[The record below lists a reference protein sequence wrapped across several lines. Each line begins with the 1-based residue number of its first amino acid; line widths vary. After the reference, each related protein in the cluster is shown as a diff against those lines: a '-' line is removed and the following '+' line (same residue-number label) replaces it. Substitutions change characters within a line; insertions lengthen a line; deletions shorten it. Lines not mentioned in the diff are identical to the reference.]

1 MNIFSSVAKLHLE
14 SHKDLEQA
22 KVLHV
27 LEDTK
32 VAKIFMPAVGPNGAD
47 MNVLVKAGDSV
58 LVGTKLAVRKDMY
71 VPMYS
76 PVSGTVVGIELAYHP
91 GLSRPANHIVILND
105 GKNTRLPDAL
115 KVIDP
120 DTATKEDIVAA
131 IKEAG
136 IVGMGGAGF
145 PTFIKYQGVKN
156 IDYVLINGA
165 ECEPFLTTDYLSMQ
179 LEAKEMIQGAMLLR
193 KACDAKEVVIAFKVH
208 KNAVKEAMDA
218 CISCHPGVRYVE
230 VPDVYPM
237 GWEKAL
243 IKEVFNR
250 TYEKLPAEA
259 GVIVNN
265 TQTAVAVYRAL
276 VKGEVLTH
284 RLVCVSGD
292 GVKNSGNVLV
302 PLGTLAKEVVEFMG
316 GYADEEVVLLPGGP
330 MTAKAAEE
338 DGFPIQPAIGGLT
351 ILKNKLHHEVPCL
364 RCGSCT
370 MHCPAF
376 LQPVE
381 IMDAL
386 ERKDEARL
394 AKLNTMKCVECGLCA
409 TVCPSK
415 IDVSE
420 NVKRAK
426 RYLKFAQA
434 KAAAKK

>member
-1 MNIFSSVAKLHLE
+1 M
-14 SHKDLEQA
+14 
-22 KVLHV
+22 
-27 LEDTK
+27 
-32 VAKIFMPAVGPNGAD
+32 
-47 MNVLVKAGDSV
+47 
-58 LVGTKLAVRKDMY
+58 
-71 VPMYS
+71 
-76 PVSGTVVGIELAYHP
+76 
-91 GLSRPANHIVILND
+91 
-105 GKNTRLPDAL
+105 
-115 KVIDP
+115 
-120 DTATKEDIVAA
+120 
-131 IKEAG
+131 
-136 IVGMGGAGF
+136 
-145 PTFIKYQGVKN
+145 
-156 IDYVLINGA
+156 
-165 ECEPFLTTDYLSMQ
+165 
-179 LEAKEMIQGAMLLR
+179 
-193 KACDAKEVVIAFKVH
+193 
-208 KNAVKEAMDA
+208 
-218 CISCHPGVRYVE
+218 
-230 VPDVYPM
+230 
-237 GWEKAL
+237 
-243 IKEVFNR
+243 
-250 TYEKLPAEA
+250 
-259 GVIVNN
+259 
-265 TQTAVAVYRAL
+265 
-276 VKGEVLTH
+276 
-284 RLVCVSGD
+284 SGD